1 MLTIELLVGIVF
13 VFKLYWIES
22 STKAPLIKQKIIDY
36 YFKFT
41 SVSANKTATT
51 TQRTITTKTRTYAY

>member
-22 STKAPLIKQKIIDY
+22 STKAPLIKQKI
-36 YFKFT
+36 
-41 SVSANKTATT
+41 
-51 TQRTITTKTRTYAY
+51 